1 MSFPSQE
8 SLQKYAEL
16 IVRTGLNIHE
26 GQRLLIN
33 NPSTRGVL
41 LHVTPLVREVA
52 KAAYRAGARYVDVLW
67 SDEELLKTRVQM
79 APHRLLR

>member
-16 IVRTGLNIHE
+16 VVRVGLNLRE

-33 NPSTRGVL
+33 SLTTRGVL
-41 LHVTPLVREVA
+41 LHNAPLVREVA
-52 KAAYRAGARYVDVLW
+52 KAAYKVDPDK
-67 SDEELLKTRVQM
+67 SG
-79 APHRLLR
+79 H